1 MIIDFILAVFA
12 GIVTQSFLV
21 FVILIVLAAL
31 VVRPDHPFS
40 SGLLKLAL
48 MAIGMSALFSLFG
61 GDDCDCDL

>member
-1 MIIDFILAVFA
+1 MVIDFMLAVFA

-31 VVRPDHPFS
+31 VVRPDRSFS

>member
-1 MIIDFILAVFA
+1 MVIDFILAVFA

-31 VVRPDHPFS
+31 VVRPDRPFS

-61 GDDCDCDL
+61 GDDCDL

>member
-1 MIIDFILAVFA
+1 MVIDFMLAVFA

-31 VVRPDHPFS
+31 VVRPDRPFS